1 MSFTKETAFV
11 LDALYNSTPVPDVPS
26 DAQKNN
32 WSLNTV
38 KFETLSPSLLLSKV
52 ITLAPEFDGET

>member
-1 MSFTKETAFV
+1 MSFTKVTVFV
-11 LDALYNSTPVPDVPS
+11 FDALYNSIPVPEVPS

-38 KFETLSPSLLLSKV
+38 KFETLSPSLLISNV